1 MRGANCG
8 RCGSRS
14 PEGAAVEMLKARS
27 GAHARILRLR
37 GKLKQ
42 TALEREALIRALG
55 EAVYRQ
61 DVEAT
66 ETIDGKD

>member
-1 MRGANCG
+1 
-8 RCGSRS
+8 
-14 PEGAAVEMLKARS
+14 MLKARS